1 MSMSDPIAA
10 MLTII
15 RNGQMVNKTFVCTDM
30 SKTKQSILDV
40 LKDEGFILDY
50 EVKDIEN
57 NIDSLEIKSA
67 EQEIEEQT
75 TLEESNNHT
84 DSLKL
89 NINNY
94 ISKKGC
100 LIENK
105 YFAFDSINSFL
116 SNSGSYNGYTVQIY
130 VSQETLKIRR
140 VRKDFMINFPE
151 QTLFDEYTA
160 PNIFLYAG
168 KFQDYNNAELFKKE
182 LEEVFK
188 NTLIVRKQFPYKIEK
203 K

>member
-1 MSMSDPIAA
+1 MKIFY
-10 MLTII
+10 LII
-15 RNGQMVNKTFVCTDM
+15 IVFLSTAFFSQENWMTYPEK
-30 SKTKQSILDV
+30 
-40 LKDEGFILDY
+40 
-50 EVKDIEN
+50 N

-160 PNIFLYAG
+160 PNIFLCW
-168 KFQDYNNAELFKKE
+168 EISRL
-182 LEEVFK
+182 
-188 NTLIVRKQFPYKIEK
+188 
-203 K
+203 

>member
-1 MSMSDPIAA
+1 MTYPE
-10 MLTII
+10 
-15 RNGQMVNKTFVCTDM
+15 K
-30 SKTKQSILDV
+30 
-40 LKDEGFILDY
+40 
-50 EVKDIEN
+50 N

-75 TLEESNNHT
+75 TIEESNNHT
-84 DSLKL
+84 DSSKL

-94 ISKKGC
+94 ISKKGS

-140 VRKDFMINFPE
+140 VRKDFMI
-151 QTLFDEYTA
+151 
-160 PNIFLYAG
+160 
-168 KFQDYNNAELFKKE
+168 
-182 LEEVFK
+182 K
-188 NTLIVRKQFPYKIEK
+188 NY
-203 K
+203 

>member
-1 MSMSDPIAA
+1 MKIFY
-10 MLTII
+10 LLII
-15 RNGQMVNKTFVCTDM
+15 VFLSTAFFSQENWMTYPEK
-30 SKTKQSILDV
+30 
-40 LKDEGFILDY
+40 
-50 EVKDIEN
+50 N

-75 TLEESNNHT
+75 TIEESNNHT
-84 DSLKL
+84 DSSKL

-94 ISKKGC
+94 ISKKGS

>member
-1 MSMSDPIAA
+1 MKIFY
-10 MLTII
+10 LII
-15 RNGQMVNKTFVCTDM
+15 IV
-30 SKTKQSILDV
+30 
-40 LKDEGFILDY
+40 FISNAFFSQENWMTY
-50 EVKDIEN
+50 PEKN
-57 NIDSLEIKSA
+57 NIDSFNIKSA

-75 TLEESNNHT
+75 TVEESNNHT

-89 NINNY
+89 NTNNY
-94 ISKKGC
+94 ISKKGS

-130 VSQETLKIRR
+130 VS
-140 VRKDFMINFPE
+140 
-151 QTLFDEYTA
+151 
-160 PNIFLYAG
+160 LYAG